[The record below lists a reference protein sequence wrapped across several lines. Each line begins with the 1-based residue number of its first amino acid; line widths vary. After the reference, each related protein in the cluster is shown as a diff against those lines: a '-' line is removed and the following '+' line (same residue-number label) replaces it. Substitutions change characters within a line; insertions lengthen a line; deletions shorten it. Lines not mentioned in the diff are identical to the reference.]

1 MPQIAV
7 FFIAILRGGR
17 GVEITL
23 GSLVQLITIAG
34 FVGVGINLIVIK
46 PLGSAITALK
56 ETIQDLKNAIEKTEQ
71 ARQDMDK
78 RLVRVEESTKS
89 AHHRIDGLEEE
100 MKH

>member
-1 MPQIAV
+1 M
-7 FFIAILRGGR
+7 
-17 GVEITL
+17 EINL
-23 GSLVQLITIAG
+23 GNLVQLITIAV
-34 FVGVGINLIVIK
+34 FVGGGINLIVIK

-56 ETIQDLKNAIEKTEQ
+56 ETIIDLKNAIEKTEE

-89 AHHRIDGLEEE
+89 AHHRIDGLEEG